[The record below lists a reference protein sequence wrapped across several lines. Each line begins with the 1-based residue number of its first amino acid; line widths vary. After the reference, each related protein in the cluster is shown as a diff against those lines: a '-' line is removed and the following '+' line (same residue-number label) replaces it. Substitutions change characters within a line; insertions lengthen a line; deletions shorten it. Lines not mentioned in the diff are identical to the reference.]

1 MIMKSLV
8 MLALGFQTY
17 MHVQRLAL
25 LQRQFQR
32 AKMQAVDEITNQ
44 AMIADVAVNHRKM
57 MILRLF

>member
-1 MIMKSLV
+1 

-17 MHVQRLAL
+17 MLVQRLAL